1 MVSSVNFFQQSNRCI
16 SEARSQSTEDS
27 KLVVLSS
34 DFCQGDVLFAYY
46 QVTGYRLQIIK
57 KFCSNNM
64 SFGSG
69 KGCKQKFWNY
79 LFMENNNPGAKILIV
94 DDEQVHRFMLAA
106 MFAEWGWDS
115 VEADD
120 GVSAVA
126 AIEQGPF
133 DAILMDVRMTTMD
146 GMEAL
151 KRIRVINPS
160 IPVIIMTAYS
170 SVDSAV
176 EAIKKG
182 AHDYLTEPLDFDR
195 LRETLAVSM
204 GHRAKNEVTALS
216 GAPFGEND
224 RIIGSSLPML
234 ALWEMVLQVAP
245 TDATVLIA
253 GESGTGKE
261 LVASALHQ
269 RSNRTGGP
277 FVKVNCAALAENLL
291 ESELFGHEKGA
302 FTGADRR
309 REGRFVQAQSGTLFL
324 DEIGETS
331 PAMQAKLL
339 RVLQE
344 HELERVG
351 GQETISVDVRII
363 AATNLN
369 LEEEVASGSFREDLY
384 YRLNVVVLDVPALR
398 DRRGDVPLLAEF
410 FFRSFAEKNNRQV
423 VGITPECMDILNRY
437 PWPGNVRELENA
449 IERGVI
455 MMRGEYLDTA
465 GLPMTVQRWADHNE
479 LAQVPEPATLK
490 EAEKALILKTLEE
503 TEGNRSEAAR
513 RLQITRKTLSNK
525 LKSYDKDGCL
535 KS

>member
-1 MVSSVNFFQQSNRCI
+1 M
-16 SEARSQSTEDS
+16 
-27 KLVVLSS
+27 
-34 DFCQGDVLFAYY
+34 
-46 QVTGYRLQIIK
+46 IK
-57 KFCSNNM
+57 
-64 SFGSG
+64 
-69 KGCKQKFWNY
+69 
-79 LFMENNNPGAKILIV
+79 NNPVAKVLIV
-94 DDEQVHRFMLAA
+94 DDEQVHRFMLVSL
-106 MFAEWGWDS
+106 FSEWGWDS
-115 VEADD
+115 AEADD
-120 GVSAVA
+120 GLTAVA
-126 AIEQGPF
+126 AIERGPF
-133 DAILMDVRMTTMD
+133 DAVLMDVRMTTMD

-151 KRIRVINPS
+151 QRIRVINPS
-160 IPVIIMTAYS
+160 IPVVIMTAYS

-176 EAIKKG
+176 AAIKQG
-182 AHDYLTEPLDFDR
+182 AHNYLTKPLDFDR
-195 LRETLAVSM
+195 LRETLEVAM
-204 GHRAKNEVTALS
+204 GHRVKDEVTALS
-216 GAPFGEND
+216 GKPLGEND

-245 TDATVLIA
+245 TDATVLIT

-261 LVASALHQ
+261 LVASALHHK
-269 RSNRTGGP
+269 SNRVGGP

-291 ESELFGHEKGA
+291 ESELFGHERGA
-302 FTGADRR
+302 FTGAERR
-309 REGRFVQAQSGTLFL
+309 REGRFIQAQSGSLFL
-324 DEIGETS
+324 DEISETS

-363 AATNLN
+363 AATNRN
-369 LEEEVASGSFREDLY
+369 IEEEVASGAFREDLY

-398 DRRGDVPLLAEF
+398 DRKGDIPQLAEF
-410 FFRSFAEKNNRQV
+410 FFDSFAKKNNRQV

-465 GLPMTVQRWADHNE
+465 GLPMSVQRWAEHNDPGPI
-479 LAQVPEPATLK
+479 PEPATLK
-490 EAEKALILKTLEE
+490 EAEKALIFKTLEE
-503 TEGNRSEAAR
+503 TGGNRSEAAR

-525 LKSYDKDGCL
+525 LKVYEKDGVQ